1 MNTNLKN
8 AALALLGCM
17 VWMMGSGARADE
29 AGHALCQG
37 GYSEMLMTPGECQY
51 YLENLSAAERRA
63 DKVAVL
69 NLNEWHTALLIERSQ
84 LCPCQA
90 SAAPMR
96 RLDAIKVSALQPSRL
111 ARN

>member
-17 VWMMGSGARADE
+17 VWMVGSGARADE

-63 DKVAVL
+63 DKMAVL
-69 NLNEWHTALLIERSQ
+69 SLNEWHTALLIERAQ

-96 RLDAIKVSALQPSRL
+96 RLDAIKVSALQLSRVV
-111 ARN
+111 RN